1 VIKGNLMEIG
11 KIIKWME
18 KEYLFGLME
27 ENIQD
32 SIKTIKNMD
41 MVYLN
46 GMYFIINN
54 SLK

>member
-1 VIKGNLMEIG
+1 MVIG

-18 KEYLFGLME
+18 KEFSLGLIK

-32 SIKTIKNMD
+32 NIRTIKNMD

-46 GMYFIINN
+46 GNFIF
-54 SLK
+54 